1 MGVPSLYLKDCVHI
15 NGAHF
20 YPEIVRIV
28 DAARA
33 TAPLLTD
40 DAVWVTSAND
50 STHGANSLHYKNRAY
65 DIRTKNISC
74 YLQRSKEDIAKD
86 WVERMKLVLGDDY
99 DVIFERD
106 HIHVEYDPKET

>member
-1 MGVPSLYLKDCVHI
+1 MSLPKLYLKDFVHI

-33 TAPLLTD
+33 TAPPLKD

-50 STHGANSLHYKNRAY
+50 STHGVNSLHYKNKAW
-65 DIRTKNISC
+65 DIRTKNIVGDK
-74 YLQRSKEDIAKD
+74 LVEAQEWVAK
-86 WVERMKLVLGDDY
+86 MKLVLGDDY
-99 DVIFERD
+99 DIILERD
-106 HIHVEYDPKET
+106 HIHCEYDPKEV